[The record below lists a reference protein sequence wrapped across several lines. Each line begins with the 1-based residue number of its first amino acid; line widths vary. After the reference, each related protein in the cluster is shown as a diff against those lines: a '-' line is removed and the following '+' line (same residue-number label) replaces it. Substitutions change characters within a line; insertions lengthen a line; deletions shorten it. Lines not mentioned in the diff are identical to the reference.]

1 MVDKHSPGIMFEM
14 SMVAPGLSSD
24 LGSGKSPISRFL
36 INLAVERTNRAGEKR
51 YAIYA

>member
-14 SMVAPGLSSD
+14 SMVAPGLSFD